1 MDLPLHDPDAAR
13 ALARPLARGFRRAA
27 WLSLGFVAFLCL
39 IKLFERWTGQPF
51 DALAL
56 RPHVAV
62 GLIGILTAPLLHA
75 SLNHLASNAL
85 PLLILGTV
93 AGGLYPRATLRAL
106 PLIWIGSGIGVWFI
120 GEPGSAHLGASG
132 IAHGLMFLV
141 FSLGVLR
148 RDRQAISAGMMAF
161 FLYGSMLLTIFP
173 REANISWESHM
184 CGAICGV
191 LAAIIWRKRD
201 AALPRKR
208 YSWEDEP
215 DEEPLVD
222 APANVSVSGPRPHLP
237 RIAND
242 AWLENFGN
250 AGPDRQAVA
259 DADTGDDDR
268 PSTGAGR
275 SHIERPGSRRIH

>member
-1 MDLPLHDPDAAR
+1 MEACRPHVRTMDLPLHDPAAAR
-13 ALARPLARGFRRAA
+13 ALARPFARRFWRAA
-27 WLSLGFVAFLCL
+27 WISLGFIALLTL
-39 IKLFERWTGQPF
+39 IKLFEHLTGQPF

-56 RPHVAV
+56 RPHAAI

-75 SLNHLASNAL
+75 SLDHLASNAL
-85 PLLILGTV
+85 PLLILGTL

-106 PLIWIGSGIGVWFI
+106 PLIWIGSGIGVWFM

-148 RDRQAISAGMMAF
+148 RDRQAIAAGMMAF

-173 REANISWESHM
+173 REINISWESHL

-201 AALPRKR
+201 PALPRKR

-215 DEEPLVD
+215 DEEPIDEAATVQRFDPPMRQVPAAQVEEAPTEGHRDDDLAWDDPSSGPD
-222 APANVSVSGPRPHLP
+222 APMSHR
-237 RIAND
+237 RRT
-242 AWLENFGN
+242 
-250 AGPDRQAVA
+250 RQ
-259 DADTGDDDR
+259 
-268 PSTGAGR
+268 P
-275 SHIERPGSRRIH
+275 